1 MQLKH
6 LLLGQSALIGLTNWM
21 PGDEAWVA
29 YDVRNTSTV
38 PVTLT
43 GYINGTWG
51 APLGDQMVH
60 VVAAQYWDGST
71 WQNMAAPNGTFSYA
85 GPVPANGGIVTMR
98 MKARFESEAGNDF
111 QGKTYTASIFVTAH
125 QIGEPI

>member
-1 MQLKH
+1 
-6 LLLGQSALIGLTNWM
+6 
-21 PGDEAWVA
+21 
-29 YDVRNTSTV
+29 
-38 PVTLT
+38 
-43 GYINGTWG
+43 
-51 APLGDQMVH
+51 
-60 VVAAQYWDGST
+60 
-71 WQNMAAPNGTFSYA
+71 MAAPNGTFSYA